1 MSTREI
7 TTSKAP
13 KAIGPYSQAIVSGD
27 LIYCSG
33 QIGLDPSTTEL
44 VGGGITFETKQVL
57 SNIKEILEEA
67 GSRIENIIKT
77 DIYLSDLKNFEI
89 VNTIYGEFFNKEPY
103 PARATIEVGGLP
115 KGALIE
121 IVCIA
126 TLKK

>member
-1 MSTREI
+1 MSKREI

-33 QIGLDPSTTEL
+33 QIGLDPSTAEL
-44 VGGGITFETKQVL
+44 VEGGITFETKQVL
-57 SNIKEILEEA
+57 SNIQEILEEA

-89 VNTIYGEFFNKEPY
+89 VNTIYREFFKQEPY
-103 PARATIEVGGLP
+103 PARATIGVAGLP

-126 TLKK
+126 TIKK